1 MKVYSLYC
9 AYWSAG
15 DWYQWNELNRSMD
28 PTDSEILGVYL
39 TEDEAY
45 KAMQDVKP
53 DSEYH
58 LDLCVY
64 ETDDIENELIAH
76 LKQND
81 YTKEDIKNFTVKD
94 WADVV
99 GGKKYLLER
108 DLDNR
113 FVEHDSP
120 ALHGDEIIVSWS
132 YWRYV
137 GYAHKFEGIH
147 TADELGFECEDDLAT
162 GDEDRVF
169 RRNYTM
175 ILNHEEVS
183 ALKEDELE
191 DAILEELNR
200 DHWKWTR
207 DSHYTWH
214 VHRKFSTEEEEA

>member
-15 DWYQWNELNRSMD
+15 DWYKWNVLNYSMN

-39 TEDEAY
+39 TEEEAY

-53 DSEYH
+53 DGDYH
-58 LDLCVY
+58 LDLLTF
-64 ETDDIENELIAH
+64 ESDDIKEDLEEY

-81 YTKEDIKNFTVKD
+81 LTEEDIKNFSVKD
-94 WADVV
+94 WGDVV

-108 DLDNR
+108 DLDSR

-132 YWRYV
+132 YYKYV

-147 TADELGFECEDDLAT
+147 TADELGFKCEDDLAT
-162 GDEDRVF
+162 GNEESTF
-169 RRNYTM
+169 KTNYTI

-183 ALKEDELE
+183 ALKEEEME
-191 DAILEELNR
+191 DAILEELNS
-200 DHWKWTR
+200 DYWKWTR

-214 VHRKFSTEEEEA
+214 VHRKFSTEEEEE